1 MRKALICTA
10 GLLAALLLLAGCQGE
25 ALPAG
30 MDEDALLRAGREVAL
45 EIVGGDYEAV
55 WEALRQDVRES
66 VTAQD
71 IQSLAL
77 QQLDGAGVFK
87 EIERSMTTGQTV
99 QGEHIGIAV
108 FYCAYSEDDALFR
121 VSFDQEM
128 QLVGISIQK
137 Q

>member
-1 MRKALICTA
+1 MKTIWIYAA
-10 GLLAALLLLAGCQGE
+10 GLLAALLLLAGCRGE

-45 EIVGGDYEAV
+45 EIVDGNYEAV
-55 WEALRQDVRES
+55 WEAMRQDVRES

-71 IQSLAL
+71 IQSLVL
-77 QQLDGAGVFK
+77 QQLDGAGVYR
-87 EIERSMTTGQTV
+87 EIEQSMTTGQTV

-108 FYCAYSEDDALFR
+108 LYCAFSKDDVLFR
-121 VSFDQEM
+121 VSFDPEM